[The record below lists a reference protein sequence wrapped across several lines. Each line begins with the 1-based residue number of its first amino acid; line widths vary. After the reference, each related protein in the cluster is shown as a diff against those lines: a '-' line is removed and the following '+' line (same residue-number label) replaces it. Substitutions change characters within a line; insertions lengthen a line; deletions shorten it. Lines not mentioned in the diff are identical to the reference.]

1 MKKKI
6 IGILLAVTLT
16 VSQAGIVVYAEDVT
30 WEDEFTQMDEAD
42 ESETP
47 EADVA
52 WDGESEISETEDDEE
67 QVEVTEE
74 DTEAVVEETNTET
87 EESPVSEESLFSDGV
102 GELFSSGD
110 TIVYDADEME
120 PFKSRTLKEVADE
133 YAKARYAG
141 ATYSNSDS
149 STWYQEPCSTSAPY
163 AAGVLTQDTHT
174 AMTAMTNFYRWLSG
188 LNSLKNSS
196 THSDSLQVQ
205 ALVRNFE
212 FSHWVSDSS
221 KPADMSDEMWN
232 AGAPCRHN
240 ILARGY
246 TPQGA
251 ITGWMNEGYS
261 LRSQSWDTTGHR
273 YALIEASLSDVQY
286 GFSGGIAIGADVAS
300 GNTSDLPFSAFPAP
314 GYMPSRLVSPSSSA
328 WSVRINKNTLKIA
341 DSTKVTAV
349 ITNLNTGNSY
359 ECTKENGKLRVS
371 GVEID
376 MVQPSDY
383 SGSRYTDSYRVQIT
397 GLQDAATGSEA
408 QISYTTRFADITEEM
423 PSYVTSVTADA
434 REYVIYKTMDNIES
448 IKKVAAILPKQ
459 VWATAES
466 GKKIRVSVKGE
477 WEINEADKCFVNS
490 ADPSGLPENI
500 TDKNHL
506 LDEVKV
512 PYKISD
518 DYYDSYNTLYISPQ
532 KVKEGEN
539 IELGVYRTNIS
550 TDTSQI
556 YKLTAKE
563 DGTYS
568 AVKKYDSSESP
579 EFDKEASD
587 ASVYSATHIYKKSG
601 VTLDD
606 AGEYISV
613 YYSSSSQSR
622 IYVCRA
628 TKTLEVE
635 HTHTWDE
642 GKITK
647 EATCTQKGEKTYTC
661 NACGAT
667 KTEEI
672 PLSEHKEV
680 KDAAVESTCTKAG
693 KTEGSHC
700 SVCGKIFKEQKETP
714 LKDHTWDEGKIT
726 KEATCTQ
733 KGEKTYTC
741 NACGATKTEE
751 IPLSEHKEVKD
762 AAVESTCTKAGKTE
776 GSHCSVCG
784 KIFKEQKETPL
795 KDHTWD
801 EGKITKASTCTKKG
815 TKTFTCTVCGKTRN
829 QEVSVVAHK
838 FTTWKTT
845 TAATALAP
853 AKQTHKCS
861 TCGKTET
868 RNYGNKLKPSIK
880 VNISSILLKT
890 SQKTT
895 LLRVSGLAKGDS
907 IVSWKSSNTNIAKVY
922 GRSNGTCTIQ
932 AGTRSGKAIIT
943 IALRSGL
950 KKNITVT
957 VQKTTVKTTKIT
969 GVATSLKLKRNQKA
983 TLKPVLQPL
992 TSGEKITYKS
1002 SNTKIAIVNSKG
1014 QITARSK
1021 GTATITVTSGR
1032 KSVRC
1037 KVIVN

>member
-74 DTEAVVEETNTET
+74 DTEAGVEETNTET
-87 EESPVSEESLFSDGV
+87 EESPVSEEESLFSDGV

-246 TPQGA
+246 TPQEA

-622 IYVCRA
+622 IYICRA

-635 HTHTWDE
+635 HT
-642 GKITK
+642 
-647 EATCTQKGEKTYTC
+647 
-661 NACGAT
+661 
-667 KTEEI
+667 
-672 PLSEHKEV
+672 
-680 KDAAVESTCTKAG
+680 
-693 KTEGSHC
+693 
-700 SVCGKIFKEQKETP
+700 
-714 LKDHTWDEGKIT
+714 
-726 KEATCTQ
+726 
-733 KGEKTYTC
+733 
-741 NACGATKTEE
+741 
-751 IPLSEHKEVKD
+751 
-762 AAVESTCTKAGKTE
+762 
-776 GSHCSVCG
+776 
-784 KIFKEQKETPL
+784 
-795 KDHTWD
+795 HTWD

-845 TAATALAP
+845 TAATALAS

>member
-6 IGILLAVTLT
+6 IGILLAATMT
-16 VSQAGIVVYAEDVT
+16 VSQAEIAVYAEDIT
-30 WEDEFTQMDEAD
+30 WEDEFAQVDEAD
-42 ESETP
+42 EPADS
-47 EADVA
+47 EADVI
-52 WDGESEISETEDDEE
+52 WDGESETENNEE

-74 DTEAVVEETNTET
+74 DTEAGEEETTTET
-87 EESPVSEESLFSDGV
+87 EESPVSEEESLFSDGV

-240 ILARGY
+240 ILAGGY

-647 EATCTQKGEKTYTC
+647 EATCTRKGEKTYTC
-661 NACGAT
+661 SACGAT

-680 KDAAVESTCTKAG
+680 KDVAVESTCTKAG

-700 SVCGKIFKEQKETP
+700 SVCGKILKEQKETP

-726 KEATCTQ
+726 T
-733 KGEKTYTC
+733 
-741 NACGATKTEE
+741 
-751 IPLSEHKEVKD
+751 
-762 AAVESTCTKAGKTE
+762 
-776 GSHCSVCG
+776 
-784 KIFKEQKETPL
+784 
-795 KDHTWD
+795 
-801 EGKITKASTCTKKG
+801 ASTCTKKG

-845 TAATALAP
+845 TAATVLAP
-853 AKQTHKCS
+853 AKQTRKCS
-861 TCGKTET
+861 ICGKTET

-1014 QITARSK
+1014 QITTRSK

>member
-74 DTEAVVEETNTET
+74 DTEAGVEETNTET
-87 EESPVSEESLFSDGV
+87 EESPVSEEESLFSDGV

-163 AAGVLTQDTHT
+163 AAGVLTQDIHT

-286 GFSGGIAIGADVAS
+286 GFSGGIAIGAGVAS

-532 KVKEGEN
+532 KVKEGKN

-642 GKITK
+642 GKIT
-647 EATCTQKGEKTYTC
+647 T
-661 NACGAT
+661 
-667 KTEEI
+667 
-672 PLSEHKEV
+672 
-680 KDAAVESTCTKAG
+680 
-693 KTEGSHC
+693 
-700 SVCGKIFKEQKETP
+700 
-714 LKDHTWDEGKIT
+714 
-726 KEATCTQ
+726 
-733 KGEKTYTC
+733 
-741 NACGATKTEE
+741 
-751 IPLSEHKEVKD
+751 
-762 AAVESTCTKAGKTE
+762 
-776 GSHCSVCG
+776 
-784 KIFKEQKETPL
+784 
-795 KDHTWD
+795 
-801 EGKITKASTCTKKG
+801 ASTCTKKG

-845 TAATALAP
+845 TAATALAS

-890 SQKTT
+890 RQKTT

>member
-74 DTEAVVEETNTET
+74 DTEAGVEETNTET
-87 EESPVSEESLFSDGV
+87 EESPVSEEESLFSDGV

-383 SGSRYTDSYRVQIT
+383 SGSRYIDSYRVQIT

-642 GKITK
+642 GKIT
-647 EATCTQKGEKTYTC
+647 T
-661 NACGAT
+661 
-667 KTEEI
+667 
-672 PLSEHKEV
+672 
-680 KDAAVESTCTKAG
+680 
-693 KTEGSHC
+693 
-700 SVCGKIFKEQKETP
+700 
-714 LKDHTWDEGKIT
+714 
-726 KEATCTQ
+726 
-733 KGEKTYTC
+733 
-741 NACGATKTEE
+741 
-751 IPLSEHKEVKD
+751 
-762 AAVESTCTKAGKTE
+762 
-776 GSHCSVCG
+776 
-784 KIFKEQKETPL
+784 
-795 KDHTWD
+795 
-801 EGKITKASTCTKKG
+801 ASTCTKKG

-932 AGTRSGKAIIT
+932 AGTRSGKAVIT

>member
-47 EADVA
+47 EADVT

-74 DTEAVVEETNTET
+74 DTEAGVEETNTET
-87 EESPVSEESLFSDGV
+87 EESPVSEEESLFSDGV

-286 GFSGGIAIGADVAS
+286 GFSGGIAIGAGVAS

-532 KVKEGEN
+532 KVKEGKN

-647 EATCTQKGEKTYTC
+647 
-661 NACGAT
+661 
-667 KTEEI
+667 
-672 PLSEHKEV
+672 
-680 KDAAVESTCTKAG
+680 
-693 KTEGSHC
+693 
-700 SVCGKIFKEQKETP
+700 
-714 LKDHTWDEGKIT
+714 
-726 KEATCTQ
+726 
-733 KGEKTYTC
+733 
-741 NACGATKTEE
+741 
-751 IPLSEHKEVKD
+751 
-762 AAVESTCTKAGKTE
+762 
-776 GSHCSVCG
+776 
-784 KIFKEQKETPL
+784 
-795 KDHTWD
+795 
-801 EGKITKASTCTKKG
+801 ASTCTKKG

-890 SQKTT
+890 RQKTT

>member
-1 MKKKI
+1 MKKI

-47 EADVA
+47 EADVT

-74 DTEAVVEETNTET
+74 DTEAGEEETNTET
-87 EESPVSEESLFSDGV
+87 EESPVSEEESLFSDGV

-261 LRSQSWDTTGHR
+261 LRFQSWDTTGHR

-408 QISYTTRFADITEEM
+408 QISYTTRFVDITEEM

-647 EATCTQKGEKTYTC
+647 
-661 NACGAT
+661 
-667 KTEEI
+667 
-672 PLSEHKEV
+672 
-680 KDAAVESTCTKAG
+680 
-693 KTEGSHC
+693 
-700 SVCGKIFKEQKETP
+700 
-714 LKDHTWDEGKIT
+714 
-726 KEATCTQ
+726 
-733 KGEKTYTC
+733 
-741 NACGATKTEE
+741 
-751 IPLSEHKEVKD
+751 
-762 AAVESTCTKAGKTE
+762 
-776 GSHCSVCG
+776 
-784 KIFKEQKETPL
+784 
-795 KDHTWD
+795 
-801 EGKITKASTCTKKG
+801 ASTCTKKG

-890 SQKTT
+890 RQKTT

>member
-74 DTEAVVEETNTET
+74 DTEAGVEETNTET
-87 EESPVSEESLFSDGV
+87 EESPVSEEESLFSDGV

-286 GFSGGIAIGADVAS
+286 GFSGGIAIGAGVAS

-423 PSYVTSVTADA
+423 PSYVASVTADA

-635 HTHTWDE
+635 HT
-642 GKITK
+642 
-647 EATCTQKGEKTYTC
+647 
-661 NACGAT
+661 
-667 KTEEI
+667 
-672 PLSEHKEV
+672 
-680 KDAAVESTCTKAG
+680 
-693 KTEGSHC
+693 
-700 SVCGKIFKEQKETP
+700 
-714 LKDHTWDEGKIT
+714 
-726 KEATCTQ
+726 
-733 KGEKTYTC
+733 
-741 NACGATKTEE
+741 
-751 IPLSEHKEVKD
+751 
-762 AAVESTCTKAGKTE
+762 
-776 GSHCSVCG
+776 
-784 KIFKEQKETPL
+784 
-795 KDHTWD
+795 HTWD

>member
-47 EADVA
+47 EADVT

-74 DTEAVVEETNTET
+74 DTEAGEEETNTET
-87 EESPVSEESLFSDGV
+87 EESPVSEEESLFSDGV

-647 EATCTQKGEKTYTC
+647 
-661 NACGAT
+661 
-667 KTEEI
+667 
-672 PLSEHKEV
+672 
-680 KDAAVESTCTKAG
+680 
-693 KTEGSHC
+693 
-700 SVCGKIFKEQKETP
+700 
-714 LKDHTWDEGKIT
+714 
-726 KEATCTQ
+726 
-733 KGEKTYTC
+733 
-741 NACGATKTEE
+741 
-751 IPLSEHKEVKD
+751 
-762 AAVESTCTKAGKTE
+762 
-776 GSHCSVCG
+776 
-784 KIFKEQKETPL
+784 
-795 KDHTWD
+795 
-801 EGKITKASTCTKKG
+801 ASTCTKKG

-845 TAATALAP
+845 TAATALAS

-957 VQKTTVKTTKIT
+957 VQKTTVKTTKST

>member
-1 MKKKI
+1 
-6 IGILLAVTLT
+6 
-16 VSQAGIVVYAEDVT
+16 
-30 WEDEFTQMDEAD
+30 
-42 ESETP
+42 
-47 EADVA
+47 
-52 WDGESEISETEDDEE
+52 
-67 QVEVTEE
+67 
-74 DTEAVVEETNTET
+74 
-87 EESPVSEESLFSDGV
+87 
-102 GELFSSGD
+102 
-110 TIVYDADEME
+110 ME

-383 SGSRYTDSYRVQIT
+383 SGSRYTDGYRVQIT

-647 EATCTQKGEKTYTC
+647 
-661 NACGAT
+661 
-667 KTEEI
+667 
-672 PLSEHKEV
+672 
-680 KDAAVESTCTKAG
+680 
-693 KTEGSHC
+693 
-700 SVCGKIFKEQKETP
+700 
-714 LKDHTWDEGKIT
+714 
-726 KEATCTQ
+726 
-733 KGEKTYTC
+733 
-741 NACGATKTEE
+741 
-751 IPLSEHKEVKD
+751 
-762 AAVESTCTKAGKTE
+762 
-776 GSHCSVCG
+776 
-784 KIFKEQKETPL
+784 
-795 KDHTWD
+795 
-801 EGKITKASTCTKKG
+801 ASTCTKKG

-932 AGTRSGKAIIT
+932 AGTRSGKTIIT

>member
-47 EADVA
+47 EADVT

-74 DTEAVVEETNTET
+74 DTEAGEEETNTET
-87 EESPVSEESLFSDGV
+87 EESPVSEEESLFSDGV

-133 YAKARYAG
+133 YAKTRYAG

-174 AMTAMTNFYRWLSG
+174 TMTAMTNFYRWLSG

-642 GKITK
+642 GKIT
-647 EATCTQKGEKTYTC
+647 T
-661 NACGAT
+661 
-667 KTEEI
+667 
-672 PLSEHKEV
+672 
-680 KDAAVESTCTKAG
+680 
-693 KTEGSHC
+693 
-700 SVCGKIFKEQKETP
+700 
-714 LKDHTWDEGKIT
+714 
-726 KEATCTQ
+726 
-733 KGEKTYTC
+733 
-741 NACGATKTEE
+741 
-751 IPLSEHKEVKD
+751 
-762 AAVESTCTKAGKTE
+762 
-776 GSHCSVCG
+776 
-784 KIFKEQKETPL
+784 
-795 KDHTWD
+795 
-801 EGKITKASTCTKKG
+801 ASTCTKKG

-890 SQKTT
+890 RQKTT

-932 AGTRSGKAIIT
+932 AGTRSGKTIIT

>member
-74 DTEAVVEETNTET
+74 DTEAGVEETNTET
-87 EESPVSEESLFSDGV
+87 EESPVSEEESLFSDGV

-286 GFSGGIAIGADVAS
+286 GFSGGIAIGAGVAS

-532 KVKEGEN
+532 KVKEEKN

-647 EATCTQKGEKTYTC
+647 
-661 NACGAT
+661 
-667 KTEEI
+667 
-672 PLSEHKEV
+672 
-680 KDAAVESTCTKAG
+680 
-693 KTEGSHC
+693 
-700 SVCGKIFKEQKETP
+700 
-714 LKDHTWDEGKIT
+714 
-726 KEATCTQ
+726 
-733 KGEKTYTC
+733 
-741 NACGATKTEE
+741 
-751 IPLSEHKEVKD
+751 
-762 AAVESTCTKAGKTE
+762 
-776 GSHCSVCG
+776 
-784 KIFKEQKETPL
+784 
-795 KDHTWD
+795 
-801 EGKITKASTCTKKG
+801 ASTCTKKG

-845 TAATALAP
+845 TAATALAS

-890 SQKTT
+890 RQKTT

>member
-74 DTEAVVEETNTET
+74 DTEAGVEETNTET
-87 EESPVSEESLFSDGV
+87 EESPVSEEESLFSDGV

-286 GFSGGIAIGADVAS
+286 GFSGGIAIGAGVAS

-532 KVKEGEN
+532 KVKEGKN

-647 EATCTQKGEKTYTC
+647 
-661 NACGAT
+661 
-667 KTEEI
+667 
-672 PLSEHKEV
+672 
-680 KDAAVESTCTKAG
+680 
-693 KTEGSHC
+693 
-700 SVCGKIFKEQKETP
+700 
-714 LKDHTWDEGKIT
+714 
-726 KEATCTQ
+726 
-733 KGEKTYTC
+733 
-741 NACGATKTEE
+741 
-751 IPLSEHKEVKD
+751 
-762 AAVESTCTKAGKTE
+762 
-776 GSHCSVCG
+776 
-784 KIFKEQKETPL
+784 
-795 KDHTWD
+795 
-801 EGKITKASTCTKKG
+801 ASTCTKKG

-890 SQKTT
+890 RQKTT

-922 GRSNGTCTIQ
+922 RRSNGTCTIQ

>member
-74 DTEAVVEETNTET
+74 DTEAGVEETNTET
-87 EESPVSEESLFSDGV
+87 EESPVSEEESLFSDGV

-286 GFSGGIAIGADVAS
+286 GFSGGIAIGAGVAS

-518 DYYDSYNTLYISPQ
+518 DYYDSYNTLYIFPQ

-647 EATCTQKGEKTYTC
+647 
-661 NACGAT
+661 
-667 KTEEI
+667 
-672 PLSEHKEV
+672 
-680 KDAAVESTCTKAG
+680 
-693 KTEGSHC
+693 
-700 SVCGKIFKEQKETP
+700 
-714 LKDHTWDEGKIT
+714 
-726 KEATCTQ
+726 
-733 KGEKTYTC
+733 
-741 NACGATKTEE
+741 
-751 IPLSEHKEVKD
+751 
-762 AAVESTCTKAGKTE
+762 
-776 GSHCSVCG
+776 
-784 KIFKEQKETPL
+784 
-795 KDHTWD
+795 
-801 EGKITKASTCTKKG
+801 ASTCTKKG

-890 SQKTT
+890 RQKTT

>member
-74 DTEAVVEETNTET
+74 DTEAGVEETNTET
-87 EESPVSEESLFSDGV
+87 EESPVSEEESLFSDGV

-286 GFSGGIAIGADVAS
+286 GFSGGIAIGAGVAS

-532 KVKEGEN
+532 KVKEGKN

-622 IYVCRA
+622 IYVCRS

-635 HTHTWDE
+635 HT
-642 GKITK
+642 
-647 EATCTQKGEKTYTC
+647 
-661 NACGAT
+661 
-667 KTEEI
+667 
-672 PLSEHKEV
+672 
-680 KDAAVESTCTKAG
+680 
-693 KTEGSHC
+693 
-700 SVCGKIFKEQKETP
+700 
-714 LKDHTWDEGKIT
+714 
-726 KEATCTQ
+726 
-733 KGEKTYTC
+733 
-741 NACGATKTEE
+741 
-751 IPLSEHKEVKD
+751 
-762 AAVESTCTKAGKTE
+762 
-776 GSHCSVCG
+776 
-784 KIFKEQKETPL
+784 
-795 KDHTWD
+795 HTWD

-890 SQKTT
+890 RQKTT

>member
-87 EESPVSEESLFSDGV
+87 EESPVSEEESLFSDGV

-286 GFSGGIAIGADVAS
+286 GFSGGIAIGAGVAS

-647 EATCTQKGEKTYTC
+647 
-661 NACGAT
+661 
-667 KTEEI
+667 
-672 PLSEHKEV
+672 
-680 KDAAVESTCTKAG
+680 
-693 KTEGSHC
+693 
-700 SVCGKIFKEQKETP
+700 
-714 LKDHTWDEGKIT
+714 
-726 KEATCTQ
+726 
-733 KGEKTYTC
+733 
-741 NACGATKTEE
+741 
-751 IPLSEHKEVKD
+751 
-762 AAVESTCTKAGKTE
+762 
-776 GSHCSVCG
+776 
-784 KIFKEQKETPL
+784 
-795 KDHTWD
+795 
-801 EGKITKASTCTKKG
+801 ASTCTKKG

>member
-74 DTEAVVEETNTET
+74 DTEAGVEETNTET
-87 EESPVSEESLFSDGV
+87 EESPVSEEESLFSDGV

-286 GFSGGIAIGADVAS
+286 GFSGGIAIGAGVAS

-477 WEINEADKCFVNS
+477 WEINEADKYFVNS

-532 KVKEGEN
+532 KVKEGKN

-647 EATCTQKGEKTYTC
+647 
-661 NACGAT
+661 
-667 KTEEI
+667 
-672 PLSEHKEV
+672 
-680 KDAAVESTCTKAG
+680 
-693 KTEGSHC
+693 
-700 SVCGKIFKEQKETP
+700 
-714 LKDHTWDEGKIT
+714 
-726 KEATCTQ
+726 
-733 KGEKTYTC
+733 
-741 NACGATKTEE
+741 
-751 IPLSEHKEVKD
+751 
-762 AAVESTCTKAGKTE
+762 
-776 GSHCSVCG
+776 
-784 KIFKEQKETPL
+784 
-795 KDHTWD
+795 
-801 EGKITKASTCTKKG
+801 ASTCTKKG

-890 SQKTT
+890 RQKTT

>member
-74 DTEAVVEETNTET
+74 DTEAGVEETNTET
-87 EESPVSEESLFSDGV
+87 EESPVSEEESLFSDGV

-286 GFSGGIAIGADVAS
+286 GFSGGIAIGAGVAS

-341 DSTKVTAV
+341 DFTKVTAV

-532 KVKEGEN
+532 KVKEGKN

-647 EATCTQKGEKTYTC
+647 
-661 NACGAT
+661 
-667 KTEEI
+667 
-672 PLSEHKEV
+672 
-680 KDAAVESTCTKAG
+680 
-693 KTEGSHC
+693 
-700 SVCGKIFKEQKETP
+700 
-714 LKDHTWDEGKIT
+714 
-726 KEATCTQ
+726 
-733 KGEKTYTC
+733 
-741 NACGATKTEE
+741 
-751 IPLSEHKEVKD
+751 
-762 AAVESTCTKAGKTE
+762 
-776 GSHCSVCG
+776 
-784 KIFKEQKETPL
+784 
-795 KDHTWD
+795 
-801 EGKITKASTCTKKG
+801 ASTCTKKG

-845 TAATALAP
+845 TAATALAS

>member
-47 EADVA
+47 KADVA

-87 EESPVSEESLFSDGV
+87 EESPVSEEESLFSDGV

-286 GFSGGIAIGADVAS
+286 GFSGGIAIGAGVAS

-647 EATCTQKGEKTYTC
+647 
-661 NACGAT
+661 
-667 KTEEI
+667 
-672 PLSEHKEV
+672 
-680 KDAAVESTCTKAG
+680 
-693 KTEGSHC
+693 
-700 SVCGKIFKEQKETP
+700 
-714 LKDHTWDEGKIT
+714 
-726 KEATCTQ
+726 
-733 KGEKTYTC
+733 
-741 NACGATKTEE
+741 
-751 IPLSEHKEVKD
+751 
-762 AAVESTCTKAGKTE
+762 
-776 GSHCSVCG
+776 
-784 KIFKEQKETPL
+784 
-795 KDHTWD
+795 
-801 EGKITKASTCTKKG
+801 ASTCTKKG

-838 FTTWKTT
+838 FTAWKTT
-845 TAATALAP
+845 TAATALAS

-890 SQKTT
+890 RQKTT
-895 LLRVSGLAKGDS
+895 LLRVSGLSKGDS

>member
-74 DTEAVVEETNTET
+74 DTEAGVEETNTET
-87 EESPVSEESLFSDGV
+87 EESPVSEEESLFSDGV

-286 GFSGGIAIGADVAS
+286 GFSGGIAIGAGVAS

-383 SGSRYTDSYRVQIT
+383 SGSRYIDSYRVQIT

-642 GKITK
+642 GKIT
-647 EATCTQKGEKTYTC
+647 T
-661 NACGAT
+661 
-667 KTEEI
+667 
-672 PLSEHKEV
+672 
-680 KDAAVESTCTKAG
+680 
-693 KTEGSHC
+693 
-700 SVCGKIFKEQKETP
+700 
-714 LKDHTWDEGKIT
+714 
-726 KEATCTQ
+726 
-733 KGEKTYTC
+733 
-741 NACGATKTEE
+741 
-751 IPLSEHKEVKD
+751 
-762 AAVESTCTKAGKTE
+762 
-776 GSHCSVCG
+776 
-784 KIFKEQKETPL
+784 
-795 KDHTWD
+795 
-801 EGKITKASTCTKKG
+801 ASTCTKKG

-932 AGTRSGKAIIT
+932 AGTRSGKAVIT

-1032 KSVRC
+1032 TSVRC

>member
-1 MKKKI
+1 M
-6 IGILLAVTLT
+6 
-16 VSQAGIVVYAEDVT
+16 
-30 WEDEFTQMDEAD
+30 
-42 ESETP
+42 
-47 EADVA
+47 
-52 WDGESEISETEDDEE
+52 
-67 QVEVTEE
+67 
-74 DTEAVVEETNTET
+74 
-87 EESPVSEESLFSDGV
+87 
-102 GELFSSGD
+102 
-110 TIVYDADEME
+110 
-120 PFKSRTLKEVADE
+120 
-133 YAKARYAG
+133 
-141 ATYSNSDS
+141 
-149 STWYQEPCSTSAPY
+149 
-163 AAGVLTQDTHT
+163 
-174 AMTAMTNFYRWLSG
+174 
-188 LNSLKNSS
+188 
-196 THSDSLQVQ
+196 
-205 ALVRNFE
+205 
-212 FSHWVSDSS
+212 
-221 KPADMSDEMWN
+221 
-232 AGAPCRHN
+232 
-240 ILARGY
+240 
-246 TPQGA
+246 
-251 ITGWMNEGYS
+251 
-261 LRSQSWDTTGHR
+261 
-273 YALIEASLSDVQY
+273 
-286 GFSGGIAIGADVAS
+286 
-300 GNTSDLPFSAFPAP
+300 
-314 GYMPSRLVSPSSSA
+314 
-328 WSVRINKNTLKIA
+328 
-341 DSTKVTAV
+341 
-349 ITNLNTGNSY
+349 
-359 ECTKENGKLRVS
+359 
-371 GVEID
+371 
-376 MVQPSDY
+376 
-383 SGSRYTDSYRVQIT
+383 
-397 GLQDAATGSEA
+397 
-408 QISYTTRFADITEEM
+408 
-423 PSYVTSVTADA
+423 
-434 REYVIYKTMDNIES
+434 
-448 IKKVAAILPKQ
+448 
-459 VWATAES
+459 
-466 GKKIRVSVKGE
+466 
-477 WEINEADKCFVNS
+477 
-490 ADPSGLPENI
+490 
-500 TDKNHL
+500 
-506 LDEVKV
+506 
-512 PYKISD
+512 
-518 DYYDSYNTLYISPQ
+518 
-532 KVKEGEN
+532 
-539 IELGVYRTNIS
+539 
-550 TDTSQI
+550 
-556 YKLTAKE
+556 
-563 DGTYS
+563 
-568 AVKKYDSSESP
+568 
-579 EFDKEASD
+579 
-587 ASVYSATHIYKKSG
+587 
-601 VTLDD
+601 TLDD

-647 EATCTQKGEKTYTC
+647 EATCTRKGEKTYTC
-661 NACGAT
+661 SACGAT

-700 SVCGKIFKEQKETP
+700 SVCGKILKEQKETP

-741 NACGATKTEE
+741 SACGATKTEE

-784 KIFKEQKETPL
+784 KILKEQKETPL

-801 EGKITKASTCTKKG
+801 EGKITTASTCTKKG

>member
-74 DTEAVVEETNTET
+74 DTEAGVEETNTET
-87 EESPVSEESLFSDGV
+87 EESPVSEEESLFSDDV

-286 GFSGGIAIGADVAS
+286 GFSGGIAIGAGVAS

-647 EATCTQKGEKTYTC
+647 
-661 NACGAT
+661 
-667 KTEEI
+667 
-672 PLSEHKEV
+672 
-680 KDAAVESTCTKAG
+680 
-693 KTEGSHC
+693 
-700 SVCGKIFKEQKETP
+700 
-714 LKDHTWDEGKIT
+714 
-726 KEATCTQ
+726 
-733 KGEKTYTC
+733 
-741 NACGATKTEE
+741 
-751 IPLSEHKEVKD
+751 
-762 AAVESTCTKAGKTE
+762 
-776 GSHCSVCG
+776 
-784 KIFKEQKETPL
+784 
-795 KDHTWD
+795 
-801 EGKITKASTCTKKG
+801 ASTCTKKG

-845 TAATALAP
+845 TAATALAS

-890 SQKTT
+890 RQKTT

>member
-1 MKKKI
+1 MKKI

-47 EADVA
+47 EADVT

-74 DTEAVVEETNTET
+74 DTEAGEEETTTET
-87 EESPVSEESLFSDGV
+87 EESPVSEEESLFSDGV

-273 YALIEASLSDVQY
+273 YALIETSLSDVQY
-286 GFSGGIAIGADVAS
+286 GFSGGIAIGAGVAS

-341 DSTKVTAV
+341 DFTKVTAV

-397 GLQDAATGSEA
+397 GLQDAAAGSEA

-466 GKKIRVSVKGE
+466 GKKIRVSVKGK

-647 EATCTQKGEKTYTC
+647 
-661 NACGAT
+661 
-667 KTEEI
+667 
-672 PLSEHKEV
+672 
-680 KDAAVESTCTKAG
+680 
-693 KTEGSHC
+693 
-700 SVCGKIFKEQKETP
+700 
-714 LKDHTWDEGKIT
+714 
-726 KEATCTQ
+726 
-733 KGEKTYTC
+733 
-741 NACGATKTEE
+741 
-751 IPLSEHKEVKD
+751 
-762 AAVESTCTKAGKTE
+762 
-776 GSHCSVCG
+776 
-784 KIFKEQKETPL
+784 
-795 KDHTWD
+795 
-801 EGKITKASTCTKKG
+801 ASTCTKKG

-838 FTTWKTT
+838 FTAWKTT
-845 TAATALAP
+845 TAATALAS

>member
-74 DTEAVVEETNTET
+74 DTEAGVEETNTET
-87 EESPVSEESLFSDGV
+87 EESPVSEEESLFSDGV

-383 SGSRYTDSYRVQIT
+383 SGSRYTDGYRVQIT

-490 ADPSGLPENI
+490 ADPSGLPKNI

-647 EATCTQKGEKTYTC
+647 
-661 NACGAT
+661 
-667 KTEEI
+667 
-672 PLSEHKEV
+672 
-680 KDAAVESTCTKAG
+680 
-693 KTEGSHC
+693 
-700 SVCGKIFKEQKETP
+700 
-714 LKDHTWDEGKIT
+714 
-726 KEATCTQ
+726 
-733 KGEKTYTC
+733 
-741 NACGATKTEE
+741 
-751 IPLSEHKEVKD
+751 
-762 AAVESTCTKAGKTE
+762 
-776 GSHCSVCG
+776 
-784 KIFKEQKETPL
+784 
-795 KDHTWD
+795 
-801 EGKITKASTCTKKG
+801 ASTCTKKG

-845 TAATALAP
+845 TAATALAS

>member
-74 DTEAVVEETNTET
+74 DTEAGVEETNTET
-87 EESPVSEESLFSDGV
+87 EESPVSEEESLFSDGV

-383 SGSRYTDSYRVQIT
+383 SGSRYTDGYRVQIT

-622 IYVCRA
+622 IYICRA

-642 GKITK
+642 GKIT
-647 EATCTQKGEKTYTC
+647 T
-661 NACGAT
+661 
-667 KTEEI
+667 
-672 PLSEHKEV
+672 
-680 KDAAVESTCTKAG
+680 
-693 KTEGSHC
+693 
-700 SVCGKIFKEQKETP
+700 
-714 LKDHTWDEGKIT
+714 
-726 KEATCTQ
+726 
-733 KGEKTYTC
+733 
-741 NACGATKTEE
+741 
-751 IPLSEHKEVKD
+751 
-762 AAVESTCTKAGKTE
+762 
-776 GSHCSVCG
+776 
-784 KIFKEQKETPL
+784 
-795 KDHTWD
+795 
-801 EGKITKASTCTKKG
+801 ASTCTKKG

>member
-74 DTEAVVEETNTET
+74 DTEAGVEETNTET
-87 EESPVSEESLFSDGV
+87 EESPVSEEESLFSDGV

-286 GFSGGIAIGADVAS
+286 GFSGGIAIGAGVAS

-647 EATCTQKGEKTYTC
+647 
-661 NACGAT
+661 
-667 KTEEI
+667 
-672 PLSEHKEV
+672 
-680 KDAAVESTCTKAG
+680 
-693 KTEGSHC
+693 
-700 SVCGKIFKEQKETP
+700 
-714 LKDHTWDEGKIT
+714 
-726 KEATCTQ
+726 
-733 KGEKTYTC
+733 
-741 NACGATKTEE
+741 
-751 IPLSEHKEVKD
+751 
-762 AAVESTCTKAGKTE
+762 
-776 GSHCSVCG
+776 
-784 KIFKEQKETPL
+784 
-795 KDHTWD
+795 
-801 EGKITKASTCTKKG
+801 ASTCTKKG

-890 SQKTT
+890 RQKTT

-932 AGTRSGKAIIT
+932 AGTRSGKTIIT

>member
-30 WEDEFTQMDEAD
+30 WEDEFTQMDGAD

-74 DTEAVVEETNTET
+74 DTEAGVEETNTET
-87 EESPVSEESLFSDGV
+87 EESPVSEEESLFSDGV

-286 GFSGGIAIGADVAS
+286 GFSGGIAIGAGVAS

-647 EATCTQKGEKTYTC
+647 EATCT
-661 NACGAT
+661 
-667 KTEEI
+667 
-672 PLSEHKEV
+672 
-680 KDAAVESTCTKAG
+680 
-693 KTEGSHC
+693 
-700 SVCGKIFKEQKETP
+700 
-714 LKDHTWDEGKIT
+714 
-726 KEATCTQ
+726 
-733 KGEKTYTC
+733 
-741 NACGATKTEE
+741 
-751 IPLSEHKEVKD
+751 
-762 AAVESTCTKAGKTE
+762 
-776 GSHCSVCG
+776 
-784 KIFKEQKETPL
+784 
-795 KDHTWD
+795 
-801 EGKITKASTCTKKG
+801 KKG

-845 TAATALAP
+845 TAATALAS

>member
-74 DTEAVVEETNTET
+74 DTEAGVEETNTET
-87 EESPVSEESLFSDGV
+87 EESPVSEEESLFSDGV

-286 GFSGGIAIGADVAS
+286 GFSGGIAIGAGVAS

-532 KVKEGEN
+532 KVKEGKN

-642 GKITK
+642 GKIT
-647 EATCTQKGEKTYTC
+647 T
-661 NACGAT
+661 
-667 KTEEI
+667 
-672 PLSEHKEV
+672 
-680 KDAAVESTCTKAG
+680 
-693 KTEGSHC
+693 
-700 SVCGKIFKEQKETP
+700 
-714 LKDHTWDEGKIT
+714 
-726 KEATCTQ
+726 
-733 KGEKTYTC
+733 
-741 NACGATKTEE
+741 
-751 IPLSEHKEVKD
+751 
-762 AAVESTCTKAGKTE
+762 
-776 GSHCSVCG
+776 
-784 KIFKEQKETPL
+784 
-795 KDHTWD
+795 
-801 EGKITKASTCTKKG
+801 ASTCTKKG

>member
-74 DTEAVVEETNTET
+74 DTEAGVEETNTET
-87 EESPVSEESLFSDGV
+87 EESPVSEEESLFSDGV

-286 GFSGGIAIGADVAS
+286 GFSGGIAIGAGVAS

-314 GYMPSRLVSPSSSA
+314 GYMPSRLVPPSSSA

-383 SGSRYTDSYRVQIT
+383 SGSRYIDSYRVQIT

-642 GKITK
+642 GKIT
-647 EATCTQKGEKTYTC
+647 T
-661 NACGAT
+661 
-667 KTEEI
+667 
-672 PLSEHKEV
+672 
-680 KDAAVESTCTKAG
+680 
-693 KTEGSHC
+693 
-700 SVCGKIFKEQKETP
+700 
-714 LKDHTWDEGKIT
+714 
-726 KEATCTQ
+726 
-733 KGEKTYTC
+733 
-741 NACGATKTEE
+741 
-751 IPLSEHKEVKD
+751 
-762 AAVESTCTKAGKTE
+762 
-776 GSHCSVCG
+776 
-784 KIFKEQKETPL
+784 
-795 KDHTWD
+795 
-801 EGKITKASTCTKKG
+801 ASTCTKKG

>member
-47 EADVA
+47 EADVT

-74 DTEAVVEETNTET
+74 DTEAGVEETNTET
-87 EESPVSEESLFSDGV
+87 EESPVSEEESLFSDGV

-286 GFSGGIAIGADVAS
+286 GFSGGIAIGAGVAS

-550 TDTSQI
+550 TDISQI

-635 HTHTWDE
+635 HT
-642 GKITK
+642 
-647 EATCTQKGEKTYTC
+647 
-661 NACGAT
+661 
-667 KTEEI
+667 
-672 PLSEHKEV
+672 
-680 KDAAVESTCTKAG
+680 
-693 KTEGSHC
+693 
-700 SVCGKIFKEQKETP
+700 
-714 LKDHTWDEGKIT
+714 
-726 KEATCTQ
+726 
-733 KGEKTYTC
+733 
-741 NACGATKTEE
+741 
-751 IPLSEHKEVKD
+751 
-762 AAVESTCTKAGKTE
+762 
-776 GSHCSVCG
+776 
-784 KIFKEQKETPL
+784 
-795 KDHTWD
+795 HTWD

>member
-74 DTEAVVEETNTET
+74 DTEAGVEETNTET
-87 EESPVSEESLFSDGV
+87 EESPVSEEESLFSDGV

-286 GFSGGIAIGADVAS
+286 GFSGGIAIGAGVAS

-532 KVKEGEN
+532 KVKEGKN

-647 EATCTQKGEKTYTC
+647 
-661 NACGAT
+661 
-667 KTEEI
+667 
-672 PLSEHKEV
+672 
-680 KDAAVESTCTKAG
+680 
-693 KTEGSHC
+693 
-700 SVCGKIFKEQKETP
+700 
-714 LKDHTWDEGKIT
+714 
-726 KEATCTQ
+726 
-733 KGEKTYTC
+733 
-741 NACGATKTEE
+741 
-751 IPLSEHKEVKD
+751 
-762 AAVESTCTKAGKTE
+762 
-776 GSHCSVCG
+776 
-784 KIFKEQKETPL
+784 
-795 KDHTWD
+795 
-801 EGKITKASTCTKKG
+801 ASTCTKKG

-845 TAATALAP
+845 TAATALAS

-943 IALRSGL
+943 IALRSRL

>member
-74 DTEAVVEETNTET
+74 DTEAGVEETNTET
-87 EESPVSEESLFSDGV
+87 EESPVSEEESLFSDGV

-383 SGSRYTDSYRVQIT
+383 FGSRYTDSYRVQIT

-587 ASVYSATHIYKKSG
+587 ASVYFATHIYKKSG

-635 HTHTWDE
+635 HT
-642 GKITK
+642 
-647 EATCTQKGEKTYTC
+647 
-661 NACGAT
+661 
-667 KTEEI
+667 
-672 PLSEHKEV
+672 
-680 KDAAVESTCTKAG
+680 
-693 KTEGSHC
+693 
-700 SVCGKIFKEQKETP
+700 
-714 LKDHTWDEGKIT
+714 
-726 KEATCTQ
+726 
-733 KGEKTYTC
+733 
-741 NACGATKTEE
+741 
-751 IPLSEHKEVKD
+751 
-762 AAVESTCTKAGKTE
+762 
-776 GSHCSVCG
+776 
-784 KIFKEQKETPL
+784 
-795 KDHTWD
+795 HTWD

-890 SQKTT
+890 RQKTT

-922 GRSNGTCTIQ
+922 RRSNGTCTIQ

>member
-47 EADVA
+47 EADVT

-74 DTEAVVEETNTET
+74 DTEAGEEETNTET
-87 EESPVSEESLFSDGV
+87 EESPVSEEESLFSDGV

-133 YAKARYAG
+133 YAKTRYAG

-174 AMTAMTNFYRWLSG
+174 TMTAMTNFYRWLSG

-383 SGSRYTDSYRVQIT
+383 SGSRYTDSYQVQIT

-647 EATCTQKGEKTYTC
+647 
-661 NACGAT
+661 
-667 KTEEI
+667 
-672 PLSEHKEV
+672 
-680 KDAAVESTCTKAG
+680 
-693 KTEGSHC
+693 
-700 SVCGKIFKEQKETP
+700 
-714 LKDHTWDEGKIT
+714 
-726 KEATCTQ
+726 
-733 KGEKTYTC
+733 
-741 NACGATKTEE
+741 
-751 IPLSEHKEVKD
+751 
-762 AAVESTCTKAGKTE
+762 
-776 GSHCSVCG
+776 
-784 KIFKEQKETPL
+784 
-795 KDHTWD
+795 
-801 EGKITKASTCTKKG
+801 ASTCTKKG

-845 TAATALAP
+845 TAATALAS

>member
-74 DTEAVVEETNTET
+74 DTEAGVEETNTET
-87 EESPVSEESLFSDGV
+87 EESPVSEEESLFSDGV
-102 GELFSSGD
+102 GELFSSGN

-286 GFSGGIAIGADVAS
+286 GFSGGIAIGAGVAS

-423 PSYVTSVTADA
+423 PSYVTSVMADA

-647 EATCTQKGEKTYTC
+647 
-661 NACGAT
+661 
-667 KTEEI
+667 
-672 PLSEHKEV
+672 
-680 KDAAVESTCTKAG
+680 
-693 KTEGSHC
+693 
-700 SVCGKIFKEQKETP
+700 
-714 LKDHTWDEGKIT
+714 
-726 KEATCTQ
+726 
-733 KGEKTYTC
+733 
-741 NACGATKTEE
+741 
-751 IPLSEHKEVKD
+751 
-762 AAVESTCTKAGKTE
+762 
-776 GSHCSVCG
+776 
-784 KIFKEQKETPL
+784 
-795 KDHTWD
+795 
-801 EGKITKASTCTKKG
+801 ASTCTKKG

-845 TAATALAP
+845 TAATALAS

-868 RNYGNKLKPSIK
+868 RNHGNKLKPSIK

>member
-47 EADVA
+47 EADVT

-74 DTEAVVEETNTET
+74 DTEAGVEETNTET
-87 EESPVSEESLFSDGV
+87 EESPVSEEESLFSDGV

-286 GFSGGIAIGADVAS
+286 GFSGGIAIGAGVAS

-647 EATCTQKGEKTYTC
+647 
-661 NACGAT
+661 
-667 KTEEI
+667 
-672 PLSEHKEV
+672 
-680 KDAAVESTCTKAG
+680 
-693 KTEGSHC
+693 
-700 SVCGKIFKEQKETP
+700 
-714 LKDHTWDEGKIT
+714 
-726 KEATCTQ
+726 
-733 KGEKTYTC
+733 
-741 NACGATKTEE
+741 
-751 IPLSEHKEVKD
+751 
-762 AAVESTCTKAGKTE
+762 
-776 GSHCSVCG
+776 
-784 KIFKEQKETPL
+784 
-795 KDHTWD
+795 
-801 EGKITKASTCTKKG
+801 ASTCTKKG

-845 TAATALAP
+845 TAATALAS

>member
-74 DTEAVVEETNTET
+74 DTEAGVEETNTKT
-87 EESPVSEESLFSDGV
+87 EESPVSEEESLFSDGV

-286 GFSGGIAIGADVAS
+286 GFSGGIAIGAGVAS

-579 EFDKEASD
+579 EFDKKASD

-647 EATCTQKGEKTYTC
+647 
-661 NACGAT
+661 
-667 KTEEI
+667 
-672 PLSEHKEV
+672 
-680 KDAAVESTCTKAG
+680 
-693 KTEGSHC
+693 
-700 SVCGKIFKEQKETP
+700 
-714 LKDHTWDEGKIT
+714 
-726 KEATCTQ
+726 
-733 KGEKTYTC
+733 
-741 NACGATKTEE
+741 
-751 IPLSEHKEVKD
+751 
-762 AAVESTCTKAGKTE
+762 
-776 GSHCSVCG
+776 
-784 KIFKEQKETPL
+784 
-795 KDHTWD
+795 
-801 EGKITKASTCTKKG
+801 ASTCTKKG

-845 TAATALAP
+845 TAATALAS

-890 SQKTT
+890 RQKTT

-932 AGTRSGKAIIT
+932 AGTRSGKTIIT

>member
-74 DTEAVVEETNTET
+74 DTEAGVEETNTET
-87 EESPVSEESLFSDGV
+87 EESPVSEEESLFSDGV

-286 GFSGGIAIGADVAS
+286 GFSGGIAIGAGVAS

-647 EATCTQKGEKTYTC
+647 
-661 NACGAT
+661 
-667 KTEEI
+667 
-672 PLSEHKEV
+672 
-680 KDAAVESTCTKAG
+680 
-693 KTEGSHC
+693 
-700 SVCGKIFKEQKETP
+700 
-714 LKDHTWDEGKIT
+714 
-726 KEATCTQ
+726 
-733 KGEKTYTC
+733 
-741 NACGATKTEE
+741 
-751 IPLSEHKEVKD
+751 
-762 AAVESTCTKAGKTE
+762 
-776 GSHCSVCG
+776 
-784 KIFKEQKETPL
+784 
-795 KDHTWD
+795 
-801 EGKITKASTCTKKG
+801 ASTCTKKG

-845 TAATALAP
+845 TAATALVS

>member
-47 EADVA
+47 EADVT

-74 DTEAVVEETNTET
+74 DTEAGEEETNTET
-87 EESPVSEESLFSDGV
+87 EESPVSEEESLFSDGV

-647 EATCTQKGEKTYTC
+647 EATCT
-661 NACGAT
+661 
-667 KTEEI
+667 
-672 PLSEHKEV
+672 
-680 KDAAVESTCTKAG
+680 
-693 KTEGSHC
+693 
-700 SVCGKIFKEQKETP
+700 
-714 LKDHTWDEGKIT
+714 
-726 KEATCTQ
+726 
-733 KGEKTYTC
+733 
-741 NACGATKTEE
+741 
-751 IPLSEHKEVKD
+751 
-762 AAVESTCTKAGKTE
+762 
-776 GSHCSVCG
+776 
-784 KIFKEQKETPL
+784 
-795 KDHTWD
+795 
-801 EGKITKASTCTKKG
+801 KKG

-845 TAATALAP
+845 TAATALAS

-932 AGTRSGKAIIT
+932 AGTRSGKTIIT

-983 TLKPVLQPL
+983 TFKPVLQPL

>member
-74 DTEAVVEETNTET
+74 DTEAGVEETNTET
-87 EESPVSEESLFSDGV
+87 EESPVSEEESLFSDGV

-163 AAGVLTQDTHT
+163 AAGVVTQDTHT

-647 EATCTQKGEKTYTC
+647 
-661 NACGAT
+661 
-667 KTEEI
+667 
-672 PLSEHKEV
+672 
-680 KDAAVESTCTKAG
+680 
-693 KTEGSHC
+693 
-700 SVCGKIFKEQKETP
+700 
-714 LKDHTWDEGKIT
+714 
-726 KEATCTQ
+726 
-733 KGEKTYTC
+733 
-741 NACGATKTEE
+741 
-751 IPLSEHKEVKD
+751 
-762 AAVESTCTKAGKTE
+762 
-776 GSHCSVCG
+776 
-784 KIFKEQKETPL
+784 
-795 KDHTWD
+795 
-801 EGKITKASTCTKKG
+801 ASTCTKKG

>member
-47 EADVA
+47 EADVT

-87 EESPVSEESLFSDGV
+87 EESPVSEEESLFSDGV

-647 EATCTQKGEKTYTC
+647 
-661 NACGAT
+661 
-667 KTEEI
+667 
-672 PLSEHKEV
+672 
-680 KDAAVESTCTKAG
+680 
-693 KTEGSHC
+693 
-700 SVCGKIFKEQKETP
+700 
-714 LKDHTWDEGKIT
+714 
-726 KEATCTQ
+726 
-733 KGEKTYTC
+733 
-741 NACGATKTEE
+741 
-751 IPLSEHKEVKD
+751 
-762 AAVESTCTKAGKTE
+762 
-776 GSHCSVCG
+776 
-784 KIFKEQKETPL
+784 
-795 KDHTWD
+795 
-801 EGKITKASTCTKKG
+801 ASTCTKKG

-845 TAATALAP
+845 TAATALAS